1 LNEQAFL
8 DILGV
13 TDRVGRGRGKGMTN
27 FYYLLEEPEVVQ
39 SAIES
44 DQRFSPDE

>member
-1 LNEQAFL
+1 
-8 DILGV
+8 
-13 TDRVGRGRGKGMTN
+13 MTN